1 MVVAKK
7 RSGCFKSGFPAC
19 AAESAVIWCTIA
31 SGLAAA
37 TASPTDTASSPS
49 ITTTPSAPSCS
60 SKPSRAGPVAVAVTW
75 WPRATSC
82 GTSRRPNAPLPP
94 ATNTR
99 TTITLLTPELTPN
112 PETRQPRP
120 SVTWGTQDIG
130 NYRAAFPHHRDGKT
144 DRLIRGAA
152 SYPLGRNVTR
162 AESAIRNS
170 PQPGIPIALGDCGW
184 SAVGRRLGAT
194 RHGAC

>member
-49 ITTTPSAPSCS
+49 ITTASAPSCA
-60 SKPSRAGPVAVAVTW
+60 SKPSLAGLVAVAVTW

-82 GTSRRPNAPLPP
+82 GTSRRPKAPLPP

-99 TTITLLTPELTPN
+99 MTVTFLIPELTLN

-120 SVTWGTQDIG
+120 SVTSG
-130 NYRAAFPHHRDGKT
+130 AKT
-144 DRLIRGAA
+144 
-152 SYPLGRNVTR
+152 
-162 AESAIRNS
+162 
-170 PQPGIPIALGDCGW
+170 
-184 SAVGRRLGAT
+184 VGRRSLAAYA
-194 RHGAC
+194 RDSR